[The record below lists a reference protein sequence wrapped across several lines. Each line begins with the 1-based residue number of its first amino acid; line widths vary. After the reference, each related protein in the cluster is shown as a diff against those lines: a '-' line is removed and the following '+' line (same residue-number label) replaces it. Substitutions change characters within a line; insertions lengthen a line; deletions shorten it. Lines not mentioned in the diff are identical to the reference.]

1 MRRARCETGERD
13 PPDHRSSGHLRW
25 LSDLIQTEHLIERIA
40 GCLDTGSPDFIRI
53 PAGRSSRDHALGG
66 VAWEG
71 SGSDRMRGWMAQL
84 SFHLSFLVAHGGS
97 GSRNCSW
104 WPVVEPRHYATFAP
118 WVSPNFRL
126 QLLQSLRD
134 SPMKRRI
141 QRLIALASRGM
152 EIERVT
158 RALGIVALRG
168 ELLLAQ
174 LEGARDFES
183 GHDPQK
189 YGAGILR
196 QFFAQLAPQSREV
209 EFRAHDQ
216 RGHSRAA
223 LGARHG
229 DPVHRDVEDIAA
241 PGECRGNLRGRDVLT
256 LPAERVADP
265 IDEVIEPLLVAAHE
279 VTGPVP
285 RVARREDIAQHF
297 AAARLGVGIA
307 FEPCAAA
314 A

>member
-1 MRRARCETGERD
+1 MVAPG
-13 PPDHRSSGHLRW
+13 
-25 LSDLIQTEHLIERIA
+25 A
-40 GCLDTGSPDFIRI
+40 GIV
-53 PAGRSSRDHALGG
+53 LGG
-66 VAWEG
+66 
-71 SGSDRMRGWMAQL
+71 L
-84 SFHLSFLVAHGGS
+84 SLNPDIMPL
-97 GSRNCSW
+97 
-104 WPVVEPRHYATFAP
+104 FAP
-118 WVSPNFRL
+118 WVSANFRL

-141 QRLIALASRGM
+141 QRLIALASRSM

-174 LEGARDFES
+174 LEGAGDFEC

-209 EFRAHDQ
+209 EFRAYDQ

-314 A
+314 AGAGRDPANGLARLAGLAGDTTTLRVADGHPGRGIRLHQGHRVAMGEKGRNPTDRADPSLAVVKRKGAFG